1 MGAHAMLERL
11 LQSGLDMLQGQGA
24 AKAQPMG
31 GANPP
36 NGASQ
41 SRPVGMGATAGPGLQ
56 WGQIVTG
63 GAVGGALGLLMG
75 NRKARKLGGK
85 YAGKVLKYG
94 SVAALGLA
102 AYKTYEHWQAKQA
115 QPNSNA
121 AQPMQGQ
128 NQAQAQP
135 HGHGPVYAQ
144 PALASDNPW
153 VAHSMPALAAPH
165 ESAHSRTVLDTHS
178 RVMLTAMV
186 AAAKADGHVDA
197 HERSLVEAEIRR
209 LGMDPQDTAWL
220 EQELQRPL
228 DPAEVARAAQGPV
241 QAAELYLA
249 SVLMADDTSFMER
262 AYLDELARQL
272 KLPDG
277 LKHDLEAQAQAA

>member
-11 LQSGLDMLQGQGA
+11 LQSGLEMLQGQGA
-24 AKAQPMG
+24 AQAQPTG
-31 GANPP
+31 RP

-41 SRPVGMGATAGPGLQ
+41 SNPAGMGATAGPGLQ
-56 WGQIVTG
+56 WGQIATG

-102 AYKTYEHWQAKQA
+102 AYKTYEHWQAKQ
-115 QPNSNA
+115 
-121 AQPMQGQ
+121 GQ
-128 NQAQAQP
+128 SGSGQSQSQSQSQSQ
-135 HGHGPVYAQ
+135 GHGPS
-144 PALASDNPW
+144 ASPLPNPW
-153 VAHSMPALAAPH
+153 PAPGQPALAAP
-165 ESAHSRTVLDTHS
+165 EAGASRSAVWDAHSRVI
-178 RVMLTAMV
+178 LTAMV

-209 LGMDPQDTAWL
+209 LGMDPQDTAWF

-228 DPAEVARAAQGPV
+228 DPAAVAQAAQGPE

-277 LKHDLEAQAQAA
+277 LKRDLEAQAQAA